1 MANDAARV
9 KADTTAESHEKR
21 IFARV
26 SVRWPVRVQCLA
38 GTLEGRLTDL
48 SMGGA
53 AIQLDGNARPK
64 PDEHV
69 TAEFELPDREQ
80 TLSLASVVTRIT
92 DANVG
97 IHFDERPPPSLALA
111 LRRLVS
117 HERE

>member
-1 MANDAARV
+1 MASDAARV
-9 KADTTAESHEKR
+9 EPDTTAESDEKR

-53 AIQLDGNARPK
+53 AIQLDDDARPQ

-69 TAEFELPDREQ
+69 TIEFALPDREQ
-80 TLSLASVVTRIT
+80 TMRLASVVTRIT
-92 DANVG
+92 DAEVG
-97 IHFDERPPPSLALA
+97 IQFDERPPPSLALV